1 MTMNITEQTIV
12 GDLVAKDYRTAS
24 VFKKQGID
32 FCCAGNR
39 TIAEACA
46 KKSIDPALVVAN
58 LEEIVNKTN
67 NPVTDYNSWPL
78 DLLAD
83 YVEKKHHRYVEEK
96 IVEIVP
102 FLNKV
107 ASVHGDRHPELLE
120 VQDLF
125 RGCVEELTSHMQKE
139 EQILFPY
146 VRKIAIGNA
155 VKAPFGSVQNPIAMM
170 MDEHTNEG
178 ERFRRIAELT
188 DNYTPPADAC
198 NTYRVTFALLNEFE
212 EDLHLH
218 IHLENNILFPKA
230 IAMEAKATNS
240 NHIAT
245 I

>member
-1 MTMNITEQTIV
+1 MNITEQTIV

-46 KKSIDPALVVAN
+46 KKSIAPALVIGD
-58 LEEIVNKTN
+58 LEEVTTKTN
-67 NPVTDYNSWPL
+67 NPVADYNSWPL

-83 YVEKKHHRYVEEK
+83 YVEKKHHRYVQEK

-107 ASVHGDRHPELLE
+107 ASVHGGRHPELLE

-125 RGCVEELTSHMQKE
+125 RGCVEELTAHMQKE
-139 EQILFPY
+139 EQILFPF
-146 VRKIAIGNA
+146 VRKMAAGDTVA
-155 VKAPFGSVQNPIAMM
+155 APFGTVQNPINMM
-170 MDEHTNEG
+170 MHEHTAEG

-188 DNYTPPADAC
+188 DNYTPPEDAC
-198 NTYRVTFALLNEFE
+198 NTYKVTFALLQEFE

-218 IHLENNILFPKA
+218 IHLENNIMFPRA
-230 IAMEAKATNS
+230 IAMEAKNS
-240 NHIAT
+240 GANRIAT
-245 I
+245 V

>member
-1 MTMNITEQTIV
+1 MNITEQTIV
-12 GDLVAKDYRTAS
+12 GELVAKDYRTAS

-46 KKSIDPALVVAN
+46 KKSIDPALVIET
-58 LEEIVNKTN
+58 LEEIINKTN
-67 NPVTDYNSWPL
+67 NPVADYNTWPL

-120 VQDLF
+120 VQQLF

-139 EQILFPY
+139 EQILFPF
-146 VRKIAIGNA
+146 VRQLATGKS
-155 VKAPFGSVQNPIAMM
+155 VQAPFGSVQNPINMM
-170 MDEHTNEG
+170 MHEHTAEG
-178 ERFRRIAELT
+178 ERFRRIVELT

-198 NTYRVTFALLNEFE
+198 NTYKVTFALLQEFE

-218 IHLENNILFPKA
+218 IHLENNIMFPRT
-230 IAMEAKATNS
+230 IALEAKNS
-240 NHIAT
+240 GANRIAT
-245 I
+245 V

>member
-1 MTMNITEQTIV
+1 MNITEQTIV
-12 GDLVAKDYRTAS
+12 GELVAKDYRTAS

-46 KKSIDPALVVAN
+46 KKSIDPALVIET
-58 LEEIVNKTN
+58 LEEIINKTN
-67 NPVTDYNSWPL
+67 NPVADYNTWPL

-120 VQDLF
+120 VQQLF

-139 EQILFPY
+139 EQMLFPF
-146 VRKIAIGNA
+146 VRQLANGKS
-155 VKAPFGSVQNPIAMM
+155 VQPPFGSVQNPINMM
-170 MDEHTNEG
+170 MHEHTAEG
-178 ERFRRIAELT
+178 ERFRRIVELT

-198 NTYRVTFALLNEFE
+198 NTYKVTLALLQEFE

-218 IHLENNILFPKA
+218 IHLENNIMFPRA
-230 IAMEAKATNS
+230 IALEAKAN
-240 NHIAT
+240 NRNRIAT
-245 I
+245 V

>member
-1 MTMNITEQTIV
+1 MNITEQTIV
-12 GDLVAKDYRTAS
+12 GELVAKDYRTAS

-46 KKSIDPALVVAN
+46 KKSIDPALVIET
-58 LEEIVNKTN
+58 LEEIINKTN
-67 NPVTDYNSWPL
+67 NPVADYNTWPL

-120 VQDLF
+120 VQQLF

-139 EQILFPY
+139 EQILFPF
-146 VRKIAIGNA
+146 VRQLATGKS
-155 VKAPFGSVQNPIAMM
+155 VQAPFGSVQNPINMM
-170 MDEHTNEG
+170 MHEHTAEG
-178 ERFRRIAELT
+178 ERFRRIVELT
-188 DNYTPPADAC
+188 DNYMPPEDAC
-198 NTYRVTFALLNEFE
+198 NTYKVTFALLQEFE

-218 IHLENNILFPKA
+218 IHLENNIMFPRA
-230 IAMEAKATNS
+230 IALEAKAN
-240 NHIAT
+240 NRNRIAT
-245 I
+245 V

>member
-1 MTMNITEQTIV
+1 MNITEQTIV

-46 KKSIDPALVVAN
+46 KKSIDPALVIGN
-58 LEEIVNKTN
+58 LEEVITKTN
-67 NPVTDYNSWPL
+67 NPVADYNTWPL

-83 YVEKKHHRYVEEK
+83 YVEKKHHRYVQEK

-107 ASVHGDRHPELLE
+107 ASVHGGSHPELLE

-125 RGCVEELTSHMQKE
+125 RGCVEELTAHMQKE
-139 EQILFPY
+139 EQILFPF
-146 VRKIAIGNA
+146 VRKMAAGD
-155 VKAPFGSVQNPIAMM
+155 VVSAPFGTVQNPINMM
-170 MDEHTNEG
+170 MHEHTAEG

-188 DNYTPPADAC
+188 DNYTPPVDAC
-198 NTYRVTFALLNEFE
+198 NTYKVTLALLQEFE

-218 IHLENNILFPKA
+218 IHLENNIMFPRA
-230 IAMEAKATNS
+230 IGMEAKKSGANR
-240 NHIAT
+240 IAT
-245 I
+245 V